1 MFDFEKGK
9 VRFIR
14 GGKYPQSNSVLIDD
28 NIRAIIDPACNE
40 EKLLSIHRER
50 PIEVVINSHGHEDH
64 ILYNCLFPDAQLWVH
79 KLDAGVFKDMD
90 VFIHQFFP
98 PEEMDEK
105 TIATWTQLLTEVVK
119 YQPKEPD
126 RLLEDEE
133 ILDFGQ
139 TRVQVLHTPGHTA
152 GHLSFYFLDESVIF
166 FADLDLVKFGPYYG
180 DNASSIDNT
189 IKSLQRLAKI
199 DADVYLVS
207 HGKEGILDGDPAYIQ
222 RYIDVIYQREEK
234 LLTFIASGPKTLQE
248 ITAHGIIYGG
258 HRLAN
263 GAWDLSISEKSMMQK
278 HLERLERNGSVKKEN
293 GTYILSGNSSDDLL

>member
-28 NIRAIIDPACNE
+28 DIRIIIDPACNE

-50 PIEVVINSHGHEDH
+50 PIEVIINSHGHEDH
-64 ILYNCLFPDAQLWVH
+64 ILYNSLFPDAQLWVH
-79 KLDAGVFKDMD
+79 KLDADVFKDMD
-90 VFIHQFFP
+90 VFMRQFFP
-98 PEEMDEK
+98 PDEMDEK
-105 TIATWTQLLTEVVK
+105 TTAAWTQLLTEVVK

-133 ILDFGQ
+133 ILEFGQ

-152 GHLSFYFLDESVIF
+152 GHLSFHFLDERVIF
-166 FADLDLVKFGPYYG
+166 LADLDLVKFGPYYG

-199 DADVYLVS
+199 DADIYLVS
-207 HGKEGILDGDPAYIQ
+207 HGKQGILDGDPAHIQ

-234 LLTFIASGPKTLQE
+234 LLMFLASGPKTLQE

-258 HRLAN
+258 HRLAS
-263 GAWDLSISEKSMMQK
+263 GAWDLSISEKSMMRK
-278 HLERLERNGSVKKEN
+278 HLERLERIGRVTKEN
-293 GTYILSGNSSDDLL
+293 SRYQLSRQ

>member
-1 MFDFEKGK
+1 MFDFERGK

-28 NIRAIIDPACNE
+28 DIRTIIDPACNE
-40 EKLLSIHRER
+40 EKLLSIQRER

-64 ILYNCLFPDAQLWVH
+64 ILYNSLFPDAQLWVH
-79 KLDAGVFKDMD
+79 ELDASVFRDMD
-90 VFIHQFFP
+90 VFMHQFFP
-98 PEEMDEK
+98 PDEMDEK
-105 TIATWTQLLTEVVK
+105 TLAVLTQFLTEVVK
-119 YQPKEPD
+119 YQPTEPD
-126 RLLEDEE
+126 RLLEDGE

-152 GHLSFYFLDESVIF
+152 GHLSFHFLDEGVIF
-166 FADLDLVKFGPYYG
+166 LADLDLVKFGPYYG
-180 DNASSIDNT
+180 DNASSIDDT

-199 DADVYLVS
+199 DAEVYLVS
-207 HGKEGILDGDPAYIQ
+207 HGKDAILDGDPAHIQ

-234 LLTFIASGPKTLQE
+234 LLAFLASGPKTLQE

-263 GAWDLSISEKSMMQK
+263 GAWDLSRSEKSMMQK
-278 HLERLERNGSVKKEN
+278 HLGRLERIGSVKNEN
-293 GTYILSGNSSDDLL
+293 GAYILNGQ